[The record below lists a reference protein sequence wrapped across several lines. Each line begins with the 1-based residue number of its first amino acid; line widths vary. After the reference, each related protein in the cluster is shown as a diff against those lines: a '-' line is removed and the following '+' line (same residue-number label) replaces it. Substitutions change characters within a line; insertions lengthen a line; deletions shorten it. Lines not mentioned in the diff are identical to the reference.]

1 MRYLLF
7 VILATLIACGGDSEF
22 HQLESTVSKDPTNQ
36 NVTELIRAY
45 STWLDTTSL
54 NNPKYKEVLNKLY
67 STTDEYNRY
76 SNKVYALR
84 RLILEYPDDPRKVE
98 YLVELSNTN
107 EKLERNM
114 AAHVINQGL
123 VMLYPDDP
131 MVNEQIA
138 PKLSADSE
146 SADSTIMSLGR
157 AMFDDETMKL
167 NARLGRQ
174 YIDACEAYATIYD
187 GKAQAAELLNK
198 AAETARSL
206 NTINRALS
214 LYNWIIERYPDHPRT
229 RQALF
234 LKAFTYDSNMGDV
247 ENARKYYNEFL
258 EKYPEG
264 EFSQD
269 ARFLLENLGKDDQE
283 LLEILQQKASEQV
296 EQ

>member
-7 VILATLIACGGDSEF
+7 AVLAILIACGGDSEF
-22 HQLESTVSKDPTNQ
+22 HQLETTVSKDPSNE
-36 NVTELIRAY
+36 NVTELIRTY
-45 STWLDTTSL
+45 SSWLDTTSID
-54 NNPKYKEVLNKLY
+54 NPNYKDVLEKYY
-67 STTDEYNRY
+67 RTSDEYNRY
-76 SNKVYALR
+76 SNKVDALR
-84 RLILEYPDDPRKVE
+84 TLILEYPDDPKKVE
-98 YLVELSNTN
+98 YLIELSSTN

-114 AAHVINQGL
+114 AAHVLNQGL
-123 VMLYPDDP
+123 VKLHPDNAL
-131 MVNEQIA
+131 VKEKVA

-146 SADSTIMSLGR
+146 SADSTIAALGN

-187 GKAQAAELLNK
+187 GKAASAELLNK

-247 ENARKYYNEFL
+247 DNARKYYNEFI
-258 EKYPEG
+258 EKYPDG

-283 LLEILQQKASEQV
+283 LLEILQQKATER
-296 EQ
+296 EGE